1 MTKEVAIIVA
11 ALGSLLMCGGAF
23 VREASMVVG
32 GGMLSAVGLALMFVR
47 GRP

>member
-23 VREASMVVG
+23 VREVTLVVG
-32 GGMLSAVGLALMFVR
+32 GGMLSALGLVLMFMR